1 MIKTRL
7 VAGGAV
13 VALAAAV
20 VAGPAAQAATSSAGT
35 SQTTTRV
42 LEVDLGSA
50 GSLLAL
56 KLVGEEG
63 TATTAGAA
71 SALARLRTFDITSGT
86 IGALNLSGPVVEA
99 TSTGTR
105 TVTPPAVD
113 LAAPAG
119 VALPAGLLGGRIVPG
134 TLTAA
139 VDANGARSA
148 LGAAIEGLSIAGG
161 LVSAGTLTSNL
172 GATVA
177 ATDATGIR
185 GLEAGAIKVV
195 DLGALLEGLGIRL
208 PDLPLAAVSDL
219 LGQLGLSVPQLAG
232 TQTLEAVVTDLT
244 GKVSGLTA
252 LVPSLQSAAL
262 LDDVLPPD
270 TVEDVTDAL
279 DPVDVPTSGG
289 SSSLTDVVGTLSQS
303 ATDLLASVGLSGSST
318 VQDLVNKINELTG
331 TLTGALN
338 EALKALDAAP
348 LLSVDGVKVGVQAKA
363 ARTVESSL
371 SQVTATVGSIKVG
384 SLPALPGLD
393 LGATAGR
400 LSSVLATVQGALDG
414 ILSSIDPGLAG
425 IVKVTAFEKTSSVT
439 PVADGTKAV
448 AGLTALTATIAP
460 PANLA
465 QIIQTLTGGTGIG
478 DLLAGAGLPL
488 PSLDSA
494 MSQLTTTLGG
504 LNAAGFSAQAL
515 DLGALAGG
523 AAIRL
528 GTVSA
533 ASTYGAA
540 AASVPGQP
548 VPQGQLP
555 RTGSEGM
562 PGIAG
567 LAALLLAL
575 GIGLPVWTQRPATRR
590 ID

>member
-13 VALAAAV
+13 AALVAAV
-20 VAGPAAQAATSSAGT
+20 AAGPAAQAAASSAGT
-35 SQTTTRV
+35 AQTTTRV
-42 LEVDLGSA
+42 LEIDLGSA
-50 GSLLAL
+50 GSLLGL
-56 KLVGEEG
+56 KLVAEEG

-86 IGALNLSGPVVEA
+86 IGALNLSGPVLEA
-99 TSTGTR
+99 TSSGAR
-105 TVTPPAVD
+105 SVTPPAVD
-113 LAAPAG
+113 LVAPAG
-119 VALPAGLLGGRIVPG
+119 VALPAGLLGGRVVPG

-139 VDANGARSA
+139 VDATGARSA
-148 LGAAIEGLSIAGG
+148 LGSAVEGLSIVGG
-161 LVSAGTLTSNL
+161 LVSAGNFTSNL

-177 ATDATGIR
+177 ATDATVIR
-185 GLEAGAIKVV
+185 GLETGAIKVV

-208 PDLPLAAVSDL
+208 PDLPLAAVSEL
-219 LGQLGLSVPQLAG
+219 LGELGISIPQLAG
-232 TQTLEAVVTDLT
+232 TQTLESVVTDLT
-244 GKVSGLTA
+244 TTVTGLTA

-262 LDDVLPPD
+262 LGDLLDPGI
-270 TVEDVTDAL
+270 VEDVTDAL
-279 DPVDVPTSGG
+279 DPVTAPSDSGSTLG
-289 SSSLTDVVGTLSQS
+289 SVVGTLSQQ

-318 VQDLVNKINELTG
+318 VQDLVNKVNELTG
-331 TLTGALN
+331 TLTGTLNSALT
-338 EALKALDAAP
+338 ALDAAP

-363 ARTVESSL
+363 ARSVESSL

-393 LGATAGR
+393 LGATAGQ

-414 ILSSIDPGLAG
+414 VLSSIDPGLAG
-425 IVKVTAFEKTSSVT
+425 VVKVIPFEKTNSVT
-439 PVADGTKAV
+439 PAADGTKAV
-448 AGLTALTATIAP
+448 AGLTALTATITP

-488 PSLDSA
+488 PSLDTA

-504 LNAAGFSAQAL
+504 LDAAGFSAQAL

-528 GTVSA
+528 GSVSA

-540 AASVPGQP
+540 AAAVPGQP

-555 RTGSEGM
+555 RTGSDGM

>member
-20 VAGPAAQAATSSAGT
+20 AAGPAAQAAASSAGT

-99 TSTGTR
+99 TSSGAR

-148 LGAAIEGLSIAGG
+148 LGAAVEGLSIAGG
-161 LVSAGTLTSNL
+161 LVSAGNLTSNL

-185 GLEAGAIKVV
+185 GLEAGAINVV

-219 LGQLGLSVPQLAG
+219 LGQLGLSVPQLSG
-232 TQTLEAVVTDLT
+232 TQTLEAAVTDLT

-262 LDDVLPPD
+262 LGDVLDPG

-279 DPVDVPTSGG
+279 DPVTAPSDSG
-289 SSSLTDVVGTLSQS
+289 SSISSVVGTLSQQ

-338 EALKALDAAP
+338 DALKALDAAP

-363 ARTVESSL
+363 ARTVEASL

-384 SLPALPGLD
+384 SLPAMPGLD
-393 LGATAGR
+393 LGAAAGQV
-400 LSSVLATVQGALDG
+400 SSVLATVQGALDG

-439 PVADGTKAV
+439 PAADGTKAV

-460 PANLA
+460 PATLA

-488 PSLDSA
+488 PSLDTA

-528 GTVSA
+528 GSVSA

-540 AASVPGQP
+540 AATVPGQP